1 MPSPVLN
8 YNGKL
13 YNEDELLISP
23 NNRSFRYGDGCF
35 ETMKM
40 IRGKIVLRDL
50 HFERLFSS
58 LETLQF
64 DKSKFFT
71 ANTLEQQVFELAKAN
86 GHEKIGRIRLMV
98 FRGEAGLFDID
109 NRANYL
115 IQTWE
120 MNAANNNFN
129 GNGLITGIFTDARKA
144 YDKFSTI
151 KNNNYLCYAM
161 AALWAKQNK
170 LNDAFVLNTYDRV
183 AEASIANIFIINNGI
198 IKTPAITEGC
208 ISGVIRRYML
218 QCFRKDG
225 IPVEETAITVQDIE
239 QAQEIFLT
247 NAAYGMRWVQSCGN
261 SNYAL
266 QAAPL
271 LYKKYI
277 EPLYL

>member
-13 YNEDELLISP
+13 YNEGELLISP

-58 LETLQF
+58 LETLQL
-64 DKSKFFT
+64 DVPKFFT

-86 GHEKIGRIRLMV
+86 GHEKLGRVRLMI
-98 FRGEAGLFDID
+98 FRGDGGLFDVD
-109 NRANYL
+109 NHANYV
-115 IQTWE
+115 IQTLE
-120 MNAANNNFN
+120 MNAANNSFN
-129 GNGLITGIFTDARKA
+129 ENGLVTGIFTDARKA
-144 YDKFSTI
+144 YDKFSPI

-239 QAQEIFLT
+239 QAQEILLT
-247 NAAYGMRWVQSCGN
+247 NAAYGMRWVKSCGN
-261 SNYAL
+261 SNYTL
-266 QAAPL
+266 QVAPL